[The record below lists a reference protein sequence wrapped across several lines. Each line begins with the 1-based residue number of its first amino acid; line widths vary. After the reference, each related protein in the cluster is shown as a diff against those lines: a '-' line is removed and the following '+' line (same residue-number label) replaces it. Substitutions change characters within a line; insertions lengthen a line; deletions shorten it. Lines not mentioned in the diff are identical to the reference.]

1 MTYHL
6 ELAAS
11 AKADIR
17 STTRWLRDQ
26 AAQAVADRW
35 LAGLHKTM
43 NTLRTRPLRCPVA
56 AESDRFPEEIRE
68 LLHGRRHNK
77 YRIIF
82 TIRDDTVVVLYVHH
96 AARGEIEP

>member
-11 AKADIR
+11 ARADIR

-26 AAQAVADRW
+26 ASQAVADRW
-35 LAGLHKTM
+35 LAGPHETM
-43 NTLRTRPLRCPVA
+43 NTLRTRPSRCPVA
-56 AESDRFPEEIRE
+56 AESEKFPEEIRE
-68 LLHGRRHNK
+68 LLYGRRRIK

-82 TIRDDTVVVLYVHH
+82 TLRDDTVIVLYVHH
-96 AARGEIEP
+96 GARGEIEP